1 MEYKEVA
8 PEAGDIAVKVTL
20 KGLRGGHS
28 GLEINEGRANA
39 NKLLVR
45 FVREAV
51 ASYEARLASWEGG
64 NMRNAIHVK
73 HMRLL
78 PFRLKMKKNCWAW

>member
-1 MEYKEVA
+1 MTATLEYKEAA
-8 PEAGDIAVKVTL
+8 PEEGDIAVNFTL

-28 GLEINEGRANA
+28 GLETNDGRANA

-51 ASYEARLASWEGG
+51 ASYEARLVSWDGG
-64 NMRNAIHVK
+64 NMRTAIP
-73 HMRLL
+73 REE
-78 PFRLKMKKNCWAW
+78 